1 MSPVSS
7 NRTPADR
14 KGYGDTDEEWSRA
27 YRRNGAVRLTITLPD
42 GATKVMHAPDPTPR
56 ARFDDFLATILPV
69 ELLPQDYIRDVV
81 LGSDHMEPQELKL
94 YG

>member
-1 MSPVSS
+1 M
-7 NRTPADR
+7 
-14 KGYGDTDEEWSRA
+14 
-27 YRRNGAVRLTITLPD
+27 RLTITLPD
-42 GATKVMHAPDPTPR
+42 GATKVMYAPDPTPR

>member
-1 MSPVSS
+1 MGRCEP
-7 NRTPADR
+7 
-14 KGYGDTDEEWSRA
+14 RA
-27 YRRNGAVRLTITLPD
+27 NENDPGLITLPEGID
-42 GATKVMHAPDPTPR
+42 ELSDAVEQE
-56 ARFDDFLATILPV
+56 FDDFLATILPV